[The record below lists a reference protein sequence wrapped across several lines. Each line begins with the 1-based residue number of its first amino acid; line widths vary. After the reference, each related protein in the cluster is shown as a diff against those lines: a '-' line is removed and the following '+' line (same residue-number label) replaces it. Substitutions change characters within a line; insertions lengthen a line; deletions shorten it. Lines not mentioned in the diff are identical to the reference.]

1 MDDVYDNIGEYN
13 PTRKRKILIVFNDVI
28 ADIMSNKEFQA
39 IVKDLFIIR
48 CRKLNISIAF
58 ISQFYCS
65 VPKDVRLSTTHF
77 YAMKINSK
85 RELQN
90 IPIHHTADID
100 YRDFVKIYRECTKK
114 PFSFLTVD
122 TTLRASDLLRFS
134 KNLLDLL

>member
-1 MDDVYDNIGEYN
+1 MDDVYHNIDEYN

-39 IVKDLFIIR
+39 IVKDLFIR
-48 CRKLNISIAF
+48 CRKLSISIAF

-65 VPKDVRLSTTHF
+65 VPKDVRLSTAHF

-90 IPIHHTADID
+90 IAIHHSADID